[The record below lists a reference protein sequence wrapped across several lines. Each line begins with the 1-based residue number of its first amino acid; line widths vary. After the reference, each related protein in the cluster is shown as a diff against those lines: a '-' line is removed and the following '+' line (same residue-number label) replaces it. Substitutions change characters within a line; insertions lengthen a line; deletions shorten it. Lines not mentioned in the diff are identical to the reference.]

1 MNYGETFSQA
11 LEAGNMLIHGEWMD
25 LAMET
30 AMEVDMSNPTTN
42 TMTQQQ
48 KRSNAATQA
57 ADKNASTSSD
67 PVQVSVKRVQSLADA
82 MLNKINSVHRRTY
95 KMLFNTWESNNKF
108 IEQYD
113 EMSREYKLLNSIT
126 VVNWT
131 YGHDMEQYLHAKV
144 VTLRAFLTTNAN
156 YLNNWQNAP
165 DNAAV
170 NMDGTELSSEIL
182 AQIGSP
188 SSIDDL
194 SEFMGHL
201 RAQFRGRKSEK
212 QYNGGQANTL
222 MQEIRG
228 FDKTRSAYAQ
238 DINAA
243 ERITKTARDIVMGQM
258 RNNNFQDSDRTMMM
272 KMLKRV
278 YKIVSWY
285 ITLINFVYRL
295 EVEYILN
302 RRAIVT
308 RLYEK

>member
-11 LEAGNMLIHGEWMD
+11 LESSIILISEWMD
-25 LAMET
+25 DDNKS

-48 KRSNAATQA
+48 KRSDVATQA
-57 ADKNASTSSD
+57 ADRTNTTSTD
-67 PVQVSVKRVQSLADA
+67 PVQDSVKRAQALSET
-82 MLNKINSVHRRTY
+82 MINKINSVHRKTY

-113 EMSREYKLLNSIT
+113 EMSKEYKLLDSIT

-144 VTLRAFLTTNAN
+144 VTLRAFLTTSAN

-165 DNAAV
+165 DTAII
-170 NMDGTELSSEIL
+170 NMDDSELSSEIL
-182 AQIGSP
+182 KQIGAP

-212 QYNGGQANTL
+212 QYNGGQANTI
-222 MQEIRG
+222 MQEIRS
-228 FDKTRSAYAQ
+228 FDKTRTDYAQ

-243 ERITKTARDIVMGQM
+243 ERIAKTARDIVTGQM
-258 RNNNFQDSDRTMMM
+258 RNNNFQDSDRTMLL

-278 YKIVSWY
+278 YKVIAWY

>member
-11 LEAGNMLIHGEWMD
+11 LESAILLVSEWMD
-25 LAMET
+25 DNQNS

-48 KRSNAATQA
+48 KRSDAATQA
-57 ADKNASTSSD
+57 ADRAANTSTD
-67 PVQVSVKRVQSLADA
+67 PVQDSVKRAQALGET
-82 MLNKINSVHRRTY
+82 MLNKINSVHRKTY

-113 EMSREYKLLNSIT
+113 EMSKDYKLLDSIT

-144 VTLRAFLTTNAN
+144 VTLRAFLTTSAN

-165 DNAAV
+165 DTSV
-170 NMDGTELSSEIL
+170 INMDDSELGSEIL
-182 AQIGSP
+182 KQIGAP

-194 SEFMGHL
+194 PEFMGHL

-212 QYNGGQANTL
+212 QYNGGQANTI
-222 MQEIRG
+222 MQEIRN
-228 FDKTRSAYAQ
+228 FDKTRTDYAQ

-243 ERITKTARDIVMGQM
+243 ERIAKTARDIVTGQM
-258 RNNNFQDSDRTMMM
+258 RNNNFQDSDRTMLL

-278 YKIVSWY
+278 YKVIAWY
-285 ITLINFVYRL
+285 IALINFVYRL